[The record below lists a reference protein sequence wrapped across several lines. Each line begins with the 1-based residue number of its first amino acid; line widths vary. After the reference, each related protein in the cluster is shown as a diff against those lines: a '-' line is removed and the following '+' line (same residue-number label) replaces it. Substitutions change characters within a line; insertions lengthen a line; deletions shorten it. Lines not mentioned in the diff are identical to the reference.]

1 MTKIAATF
9 PLSIPGKPQ
18 RWKRPEQVTLRSGR
32 TMRYTD
38 PDVRAY
44 TERVAWEAKRLWGSA
59 PPWTGPVVVSMVAV
73 FAIPESW
80 PAKTKQAAAEGRVM
94 HIADPD
100 IDQLIKAL
108 LDALRGIVFVDDNQI
123 CGFIAPVSKRYGAP
137 ERLDAKFYLL
147 AQGDGETTPG
157 QRRLEAKQAQLAMG
171 LGNAPRRR
179 GGKA

>member
-18 RWKRPEQVTLRSGR
+18 RWKRPEQVTLKGGR
-32 TMRYTD
+32 TIRYTD

-44 TERVAWEAKRLWGSA
+44 TERVAWEARRLWGIA
-59 PPWTGPVVVSMVAV
+59 PPWTGPVVMSMAAV

-108 LDALRGIVFVDDNQI
+108 LDAVRGIVFVDDNQL
-123 CGFIAPVSKRYGAP
+123 CGFLAPVSKRYGAP
-137 ERLDAKFYLL
+137 ERLDAKFCLL
-147 AQGDGETTPG
+147 AQGEGEITPG
-157 QRRLEAKQAQLAMG
+157 QKRLEAKQTQLRLG
-171 LGNAPRRR
+171 LGGAPRRR
-179 GGKA
+179 TRKA